1 MEGPERS
8 QPGRGAWGAQA
19 SRDEKGRESGIFRS
33 LADGMGDGMGARGKQ
48 VRMTA
53 GVGLGDW
60 GGAWKYT
67 DMGEV

>member
-1 MEGPERS
+1 
-8 QPGRGAWGAQA
+8 
-19 SRDEKGRESGIFRS
+19 
-33 LADGMGDGMGARGKQ
+33 MGDGMGARGKQ